1 MGRNNY
7 VALFDGTAHQLKYSP
22 ILVPL
27 WSLGDKLVR
36 TQTNQENG
44 ISKHL
49 GFRPEM
55 NIHFKPDFS

>member
-1 MGRNNY
+1 MGRNNCG
-7 VALFDGTAHQLKYSP
+7 ALFNGTVHQPTYSL

-44 ISKHL
+44 SSKHL

-55 NIHFKPDFS
+55 NIHFKPAFR